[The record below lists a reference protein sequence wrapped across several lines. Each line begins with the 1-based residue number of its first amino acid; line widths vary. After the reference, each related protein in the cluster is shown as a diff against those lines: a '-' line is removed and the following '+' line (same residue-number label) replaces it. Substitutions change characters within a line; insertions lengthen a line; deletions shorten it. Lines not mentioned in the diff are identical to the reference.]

1 MIEILRDSPLL
12 LLFVVAGIGYPL
24 GRLRLG
30 RTSLGIA
37 AVLFVG
43 LAFGALDPAMRLPE
57 IVHQLGL
64 VLFVY
69 TIGLSSGPGFF
80 AALERKGLRDNAFIL
95 MMLAIA
101 AALAVGLHRVVGLS
115 ATQTAGLFAGALTNT
130 PALAGVLEYVTHNA
144 PPALHQTL
152 LAEPVVGYSIAY
164 PVGVLGMI
172 AAIAVAQRIWAI
184 DYRSEAS
191 RLEDLG
197 ATRVP
202 IVSRTIR
209 VVRPDGSCLP
219 IHDLARHVDWHVLF
233 VRMKHDGDVALISE
247 SSELSD
253 GDLVSVIGHQEDVDR
268 ATAHLGL
275 EAGEQLE
282 LDRSRLDFRRVFV
295 SNPQAVS
302 RRVGDLD
309 LPHRYGALITRVRRG
324 DNDFLASPDMMLEP
338 GDRVRVVALRER
350 MDEVSALLGDS
361 YRQLSEID
369 ILTFSLGL
377 VVGLLVGL
385 VPVPLPGGGVFR
397 LGIAGGPLLVAL
409 LLGYRERTGSLIW
422 TLPYGANLTLRQ
434 FGLVLFLAGIGTRAG
449 YAFVSTLL
457 SSGGPLLFA
466 GGVAIT
472 CTTAMLTLWVGYTLL
487 GIPMSLLIGMLA
499 GLQTNP
505 AILTFATE
513 QTDNDLPTV
522 GYTTVYPTAM
532 IAKIVLAQ
540 FLAAFLT

>member
-30 RTSLGIA
+30 RTSLGVA

-43 LAFGALDPAMRLPE
+43 LAFGALDPAIRLPE

-95 MMLAIA
+95 TMLVAA
-101 AALAVGLHRVVGLS
+101 AALAVVLQRTVGLS
-115 ATQTAGLFAGALTNT
+115 PTQTAGLFAGALTNT
-130 PALAGVLEYVTHNA
+130 PALAGVLEYVTLNA
-144 PPALHQTL
+144 PPALRHAL
-152 LAEPVVGYSIAY
+152 LTEPVVGYSIAY
-164 PVGVLGMI
+164 PVGVLGTI
-172 AAIAVAQRIWAI
+172 AAIAAAQRIWAI
-184 DYRSEAS
+184 DYRREAS

-209 VVRPDGSCLP
+209 VVRPDGTRLP
-219 IHDLARHVDWHVLF
+219 VRDLGRHADWHVLF
-233 VRMKHDGDVALISE
+233 VRIKHDGQVALIGAT
-247 SSELSD
+247 SELSD
-253 GDLVSVIGHQEDVDR
+253 GDLVSVIGHQDDIDR
-268 ATAHLGL
+268 ATSHLGVD
-275 EAGEQLE
+275 AGESLE

-309 LPHRYGALITRVRRG
+309 LPRRFGALITRVRRG
-324 DNDFLASPDMMLEP
+324 DNDYLATPDMMLEP

-350 MDEVSALLGDS
+350 MDDVTAFFGDS

-449 YAFVSTLL
+449 YEFVSTLF
-457 SSGGPLLFA
+457 SAGGPLLFVA
-466 GGVAIT
+466 GVAIT
-472 CTTAMLTLWVGYTLL
+472 CTAATLTLWVGYALI

-532 IAKIVLAQ
+532 IAKIILAQ